1 MRNTR
6 SYAILWFIMQRARI
20 DAIQIRSQART
31 DPWEILNYMFYISAA
46 AAATV
51 AVVIEGIERAVVTA
65 ITLISSLMIIAQGGL
80 VLVNFRFIT
89 GGITY

>member
-1 MRNTR
+1 
-6 SYAILWFIMQRARI
+6 MQRARI

-31 DPWEILNYMFYISAA
+31 DLWEMLNYMFYISATAAVTVSA
-46 AAATV
+46 AAAV
-51 AVVIEGIERAVVTA
+51 AAVAIEGIERAVVTA
-65 ITLISSLMIIAQGGL
+65 ITLISSLMIMAQGGL

>member
-1 MRNTR
+1 VRNTR
-6 SYAILWFIMQRARI
+6 SYAILWIIMQCARI

-31 DPWEILNYMFYISAA
+31 DPWEILNYMFYISV
-46 AAATV
+46 AATA

-89 GGITY
+89 EGITY